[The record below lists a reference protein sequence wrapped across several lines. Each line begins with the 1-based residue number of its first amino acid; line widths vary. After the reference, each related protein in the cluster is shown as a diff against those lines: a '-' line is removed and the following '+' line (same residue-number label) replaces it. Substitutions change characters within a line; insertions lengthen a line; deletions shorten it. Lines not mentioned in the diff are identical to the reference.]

1 MNWNPF
7 KRIAELEALHTK
19 NVNVLSALTD
29 RLNILN
35 AENALHVKRLNNLSL
50 AQVDQEGRLQSLQ
63 NQFITRFDV
72 THPGAPVAISREDVE
87 REAKRRLQRAAYA
100 RKYYAK
106 KRADKAKAA
115 ALYAAAGGAAK

>member
-29 RLNILN
+29 KLNQLEFKVQ
-35 AENALHVKRLNNLSL
+35 AQARWL
-50 AQVDQEGRLQSLQ
+50 AHLETRLQDSSP
-63 NQFITRFDV
+63 V
-72 THPGAPVAISREDVE
+72 TISRADVE
-87 REAKRRLQRAAYA
+87 KEAKSRIKRAAYA

-106 KRADKAKAA
+106 KRAEK
-115 ALYAAAGGAAK
+115 AAGGKK